1 MIDQGVA
8 KRYAV
13 ALFGAAKTE
22 GVVKD
27 LMGDLESLEQMVV
40 VHDRRL
46 VSFLESPQEL
56 DEDKIALTHRL
67 FDSRTTPLFVRFI
80 LLLLRKKRIL
90 HLLDAIKAFR
100 KLVEESEG
108 VTEAIVT
115 TAVPL
120 PEDLEK
126 NLSAELARLFA
137 KKIVIRKRIDKAII
151 GGMYVMIE
159 GKIIDRS
166 LRSEIAKLR
175 DDLLAVRVH

>member
-1 MIDQGVA
+1 VIDQGVA

-22 GVVKD
+22 GVVQE
-27 LMGDLESLEQMVV
+27 LLGDLESLEAMVV
-40 VHDRRL
+40 VHDPRL
-46 VSFLESPQEL
+46 VKFLESPQEL
-56 DEDKIALTHRL
+56 DEDKVNLVHRL
-67 FDSRTTPLFVRFI
+67 FDGRTTPLFVRLI

-90 HLLDAIKAFR
+90 HLLDTIKAYR
-100 KLVEESEG
+100 RLVEESQG

-115 TAVPL
+115 TAVKL
-120 PEDLEK
+120 PEDLEAR
-126 NLSAELARLFA
+126 LQAELARLFA
-137 KKIVIRKRIDKAII
+137 KKVVVRKRIDPAII

>member
-1 MIDQGVA
+1 VIDQGVA

-27 LMGDLESLEQMVV
+27 LMGDLESLEALV

-46 VSFLESPQEL
+46 VHFLESPQEL
-56 DEDKIALTHRL
+56 DEAKLGLIHRL
-67 FDSRTTPLFVRFI
+67 FDGRTTPLFVRFV

-90 HLLDAIKAFR
+90 HLLDAVGAYR
-100 KLVEESEG
+100 TLVEQSEG

-126 NLSAELARLFA
+126 KLNAELARLFA
-137 KKIVIRKRIDKAII
+137 KKVLIRKRIDTGII

-175 DDLLAVRVH
+175 DDLLAVPVH